1 MQYLKS
7 QDQVHQVRVLTKY
20 SLQNNLA
27 DYKILKV
34 VNFILNE
41 NFVDQ
46 TEFRKHLVKT
56 TLQPDYGYNFKCVP
70 TVADAV
76 RCYQEHLSISHNV
89 TVEEDSGYLLL
100 ADLVTFFCHCP
111 PVDISPLGPSGR
123 EPKPGDVPGPSRI
136 R

>member
-1 MQYLKS
+1 M
-7 QDQVHQVRVLTKY
+7 
-20 SLQNNLA
+20 
-27 DYKILKV
+27 
-34 VNFILNE
+34 NFILNE

-70 TVADAV
+70 TVADVV

-100 ADLVTFFCHCP
+100 ADLVTF
-111 PVDISPLGPSGR
+111 SARMLNTEGLGMYRYHPQRVVAKNTNPGR
-123 EPKPGDVPGPSRI
+123 NPATDAAIIHLIQKGLCNSHYRSDVYKPSRC
-136 R
+136 RKS